1 MVGDDKI
8 FVVIIVLLLILAG
21 IFSYLGWMDNRLRK
35 CEKELEEKKQR
46 HET

>member
-1 MVGDDKI
+1 MAGNDKI

-21 IFSYLGWMDNRLRK
+21 IFLYLGWMDRRLRK
-35 CEKELEEKKQR
+35 CEKELEDKKQR